1 MDIIKSLQDTVSTV
15 SKSYEH
21 ACHQIITLNETNNS
35 VSEENQTLREENA
48 GLRKRIDEL
57 TNKLTAKA
65 WNYLRDN
72 SKEKS
77 LLIGD
82 LTIRDI
88 DKNKLINTD
97 VICIPGANVR
107 QIQDELKD
115 HPESFAA
122 VTLVVGTND
131 CATARSKE
139 EVVAAYDT
147 LLGTAVSKVTSPD
160 NVTVSSI
167 LPRNDKAANNVKLLN
182 KELESL
188 SKKHAAKF
196 TSNDASFMLGDG
208 SLNDGYFVRDNKE
221 GQPVISQNLSFN
233 GTQRLAKNLGLRVL
247 SQHAENVCKS
257 RKQIRK
263 QRPIFKYAKQGDT
276 QTVNKPYQK
285 PKQAYH
291 QPKHQKNKTGNYGRR
306 SCCWYCG
313 EDNHSYEVCRHG
325 RPIKC
330 SMCNAE
336 GHKAKHCSA

>member
-1 MDIIKSLQDTVSTV
+1 MPQCVYGRVETDDAEMVRCCLCYDWFHIPCIGLSDGDDTDCFISCLYCRKISQDVRKIKEDHESLMAVIKSLQDSVSTV
-15 SKSYEH
+15 SKSYDH

-247 SQHAENVCKS
+247 SQHAKNQGSKS
-257 RKQIRK
+257 ESKGQFSNM
-263 QRPIFKYAKQGDT
+263 P
-276 QTVNKPYQK
+276 
-285 PKQAYH
+285 
-291 QPKHQKNKTGNYGRR
+291 
-306 SCCWYCG
+306 
-313 EDNHSYEVCRHG
+313 
-325 RPIKC
+325 
-330 SMCNAE
+330 
-336 GHKAKHCSA
+336 HKVTHKVTHRL